1 MKRDLMEFC
10 DSCDVCQKI
19 KNRNFTRFGYLIP
32 NPIPSRPYESIS
44 MDFIVNLPWSGDYN
58 AIFVVVDRLSK
69 HATFIPT
76 NSGLSAE
83 GFAELFV
90 LHTVSRFGLPDSIIA
105 DRDPRWTSDFWKS
118 VVAILKTRMSL
129 STSHHPQ
136 HDGQTENVNR
146 QLETMLRAYVSR
158 DKSDWLTW
166 LKLLEFAYNNNMHLS
181 TGTTPFL
188 LLYGFSPK
196 SPLEFILPIKEG
208 STLYGMGSQASTYL
222 ENLDM
227 HRKSAR
233 EAIARAQEEQS
244 KYYNRGRKDVPEFKI
259 GSRVLINPHSLEWIE
274 SKGEGAKLVQ
284 RWIGPFEV
292 LQKLNPRTY
301 RLRLNDK
308 YPGFPVFNLDHM
320 KPYKES
326 PERFGDRTTMPELRD
341 RAESEEY
348 EVEKIVGK
356 KYDKRRKTHLW
367 LVRWKNYGPQF
378 DSWQSTRDLRNA
390 PEMMREYSKVSKGR
404 QNPGPSGP

>member
-1 MKRDLMEFC
+1 
-10 DSCDVCQKI
+10 
-19 KNRNFTRFGYLIP
+19 
-32 NPIPSRPYESIS
+32 
-44 MDFIVNLPWSGDYN
+44 
-58 AIFVVVDRLSK
+58 LSK
-69 HATFIPT
+69 HASFIPT

-90 LHTVSRFGLPDSIIA
+90 LHIVSQFGLPDSIIA
-105 DRDPRWTSDFWKS
+105 GRDPRWTSDFWKS
-118 VVAILKTRMSL
+118 VVAILKTKMSL
-129 STSHHPQ
+129 SSSHHPQ

-146 QLETMLRAYVSR
+146 QLETMLRAYVNSDR
-158 DKSDWLTW
+158 SDWASW
-166 LKLLEFAYNNNMHLS
+166 LKLLEFAYNNNVHAS

-188 LLYGFSPK
+188 LLYGFNPK
-196 SPLEFILPIKEG
+196 SPLEFILPKRDG
-208 STLYGMGSQASTYL
+208 STLYGMGSQASSYL
-222 ENLDM
+222 ERIEM
-227 HRKSAR
+227 HRNSAR
-233 EAIARAQEEQS
+233 DAIARAQEEQA
-244 KYYNRGRKDVPEFKI
+244 KYYNKGRREVPEFKI
-259 GSRVLINPHSLEWIE
+259 GSRVLISPHSLEWKE

-301 RLRLNDK
+301 RVRLNDK

-326 PERFGDRTTMPELRD
+326 AERFGQRTLMSETRD

-367 LVRWKNYGPQF
+367 LVRWKDYGPQF
-378 DSWQSTRDLRNA
+378 DTWQTTRDLRNA
-390 PEMMREYSKVSKGR
+390 PEMMREFSRTSR
-404 QNPGPSGP
+404 D